1 MNGRVIE
8 KNQLEQ
14 MKTLVGVTTMVLTE
28 IITIFM
34 AVVVKIMLVDVVDL
48 EGTGDRSNVAFGI

>member
-1 MNGRVIE
+1 
-8 KNQLEQ
+8 
-14 MKTLVGVTTMVLTE
+14 MKTLVGVTTMALTE

-34 AVVVKIMLVDVVDL
+34 AVVVNIMLVDVVDV